1 MVQQTVDSKVREY
14 GMGTS
19 ETEFPTGDK
28 QLPVAVKK
36 TVLRDLQ
43 NDSRVRVPNSIEK
56 SPLLKDTSPLTSTI
70 KLSGTKRDSL
80 ECPESPS
87 QHRSSNSNFTNG
99 HLVYVRRKSEA
110 ELGKSSTCDSTNT
123 NTNTNRLQSRPF
135 GQQKEIIQPL
145 PQTKNPEV
153 SCLPGHS
160 PIAMTSSMISSRKP
174 SVPLPQKSGMQLAS
188 KESTDPLVS
197 DTPLSSNLKALR
209 NLHWE
214 DRYCRLHSL
223 LNKLDQSQQVDYI
236 KMLWSLSS
244 VELNRHAVELEK
256 RSIQLS
262 LEEAKELQRVQVLN
276 VLGKPSVSSST
287 HQNQPEKGV

>member
-14 GMGTS
+14 GMGTT
-19 ETEFPTGDK
+19 ETEFPTSDK

-145 PQTKNPEV
+145 PQTKNPGV

-188 KESTDPLVS
+188 KESTDPLF
-197 DTPLSSNLKALR
+197 LIHL
-209 NLHWE
+209 
-214 DRYCRLHSL
+214 Y
-223 LNKLDQSQQVDYI
+223 QQVDYI

>member
-19 ETEFPTGDK
+19 ETEFSTGEK

-43 NDSRVRVPNSIEK
+43 NDNRVRVPNSIEK

-70 KLSGTKRDSL
+70 KLSGTKRDSP

-87 QHRSSNSNFTNG
+87 QHRSPNSNFTNG

-110 ELGKSSTCDSTNT
+110 EVGKSSICDSTNT
-123 NTNTNRLQSRPF
+123 NANGFQSRPL
-135 GQQKEIIQPL
+135 GQQKEIVQPI
-145 PQTKNPEV
+145 PQIKNPEV
-153 SCLPGHS
+153 SCFPAHS
-160 PIAMTSSMISSRKP
+160 PIAMTSSMIPSRKP

-188 KESTDPLVS
+188 KESNDLIVS
-197 DTPLSSNLKALR
+197 DTPSSGNLKALR
-209 NLHWE
+209 NLNWE
-214 DRYCRLHSL
+214 ERYCQLHSL
-223 LNKLDQSQQVDYI
+223 LNKLDQSQQVDYL

-262 LEEAKELQRVQVLN
+262 LEEAKEFQRVQVLN
-276 VLGKPSVSSST
+276 VLGKPSVSPST
-287 HQNQPEKGV
+287 HQHQPEKRV